1 LGMMAPHHR
10 VDIGRRS
17 MAADKSRTPPPQAA
31 PPAPSKPAPQNGTGN
46 VIAAG
51 CRVVGDLTISGSL
64 RLGGDVLGD
73 VICEGAL
80 TVEAGA
86 SIRGRVSAAEITV
99 MGTLIGEIVAARR
112 IEVSRGAR
120 IEGSIFSPSMKVEGN
135 ACVDGDLLIAPE
147 RSPAHAERA
156 KALTPL
162 KPASEPAV
170 TVTGA

>member
-1 LGMMAPHHR
+1 
-10 VDIGRRS
+10 

-31 PPAPSKPAPQNGTGN
+31 PPAPAKPAPQNGTGN
-46 VIAAG
+46 VLAAG

-147 RSPAHAERA
+147 RSSAHAERA